1 MPSSCVKR
9 ALGKPLFT
17 TFLRKFMCKLLAFS
31 GSLRKNS
38 FNQSI
43 VTAAADGARAVGAE
57 VTVVHLADYLAPI
70 FNEDDEAKSGV
81 PKGAKALKKLM
92 IEHDGFLIATPEYNS
107 GYSAAIKNA
116 IDWASRKEE
125 GETPL
130 QAFKGKT
137 ATLMAASPGGLGGIR
152 GLVPLRMLFGNIGM
166 HVHPAQQAIGKV
178 SDLVDENGVVVDGPT
193 LKKLHAL
200 GKQAVDFT
208 NALQSL

>member
-1 MPSSCVKR
+1 
-9 ALGKPLFT
+9 
-17 TFLRKFMCKLLAFS
+17 MCKLLAFS
-31 GSLRKNS
+31 GSLRQHS

-43 VTAAADGARAVGAE
+43 VSAAADGARAAGAE

-70 FNEDDEAKSGV
+70 FSEDDEAKSGI
-81 PKGAKALKKLM
+81 PEGAKKLKALM
-92 IEHDGFLIATPEYNS
+92 IEHDGFLIANPEYNS
-107 GYSAAIKNA
+107 GYSAALKNA

-125 GETPL
+125 GESQL

-152 GLVPLRMLFGNIGM
+152 GLVPLRMLLGNIGM
-166 HVHPAQQAIGKV
+166 HVHPAQQAIGGV
-178 SDLVDENGVVVDGPT
+178 SKLIDANGTVIDEST

-208 NALQSL
+208 KALQTR

>member
-1 MPSSCVKR
+1 
-9 ALGKPLFT
+9 
-17 TFLRKFMCKLLAFS
+17 MCKLLAFS
-31 GSLRKNS
+31 GSLRQHS

-43 VTAAADGARAVGAE
+43 VSAAADGARAAGAE

-70 FNEDDEAKSGV
+70 FNEDDEAKTGI
-81 PKGAKALKKLM
+81 PEGAKKLKALM
-92 IEHDGFLIATPEYNS
+92 IAHDGFLISNPEYNS

-125 GETPL
+125 GESPL

-152 GLVPLRMLFGNIGM
+152 ALVPLRMLLGNLGM
-166 HVHPAQQAIGKV
+166 HVHPTQQAIGGV
-178 SDLVDENGVVVDGPT
+178 SALLDEDGILNDETT

-200 GKQAVDFT
+200 GKQAFDFT
-208 NALQSL
+208 TAMKAK

>member
-1 MPSSCVKR
+1 
-9 ALGKPLFT
+9 
-17 TFLRKFMCKLLAFS
+17 MCKLLAFS
-31 GSLRKNS
+31 GSLRQHS

-43 VTAAADGARAVGAE
+43 VTASADGARAAGAE

-70 FNEDDEAKSGV
+70 FNEDDEAQSGI
-81 PKGAKALKKLM
+81 PDGAKKLKALM
-92 IEHDGFLIATPEYNS
+92 IEHDGFLIASPEYNS

-116 IDWASRKEE
+116 IDWASRKED
-125 GETPL
+125 GESML

-137 ATLMAASPGGLGGIR
+137 VVLMAASPGGLGGIR
-152 GLVPLRMLFGNIGM
+152 GLVSLRMLLGNIGM

-178 SDLVDENGVVVDGPT
+178 STLVDENGVVNDAVT

-208 NALQSL
+208 KSLQSL